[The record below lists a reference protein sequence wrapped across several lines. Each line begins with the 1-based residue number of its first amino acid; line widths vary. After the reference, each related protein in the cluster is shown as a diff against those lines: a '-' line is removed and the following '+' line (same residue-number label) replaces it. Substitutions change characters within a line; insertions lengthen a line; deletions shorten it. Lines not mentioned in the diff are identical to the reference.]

1 MGTDK
6 FHLEEIT
13 IADVHKAF
21 LSGRLTAKQ
30 LVERYLERID
40 AYNQNGPRLNA
51 IIRINPKSMKEAAVL
66 DAKLKKSGLVGPLH
80 GIPVILK
87 DNVNTLDMP
96 TTAGSLLLKDYV
108 PPYDAFL
115 IKRLRS
121 TGAILIA
128 KANLHEFAVWGE
140 TISSILGQTLNPYDL
155 TRTPGGSSGGTGAA
169 LAADFGILGVGT
181 DTVNSIRSPASAN
194 SISAIRPTLGLVS
207 RAGII
212 PYSLTQDTAGPMAR
226 TLTDTVKM
234 LNVIVGYDPDDPAT
248 AWNIGRVE
256 IDYTKHLK
264 KKGLSR
270 KRIGVLRSFFGKEP
284 IHREV
289 NEITDKAINNM
300 KSMGSTL
307 VELQTP
313 ELDPEK
319 ITSEISVH
327 LYDLK
332 HDLNSY
338 LSDPKNNAPIKSLSE
353 IIESGKYSPSIEKNI
368 KDAESLSTSD
378 PEYCRRL
385 MKRSDLQQR
394 VMQLMAVHR
403 LDALVFPHQK
413 RLVVPV
419 GETQVER
426 NGSLGSVTGFPSI
439 VVPGGFSKQTATA
452 KIGIPV
458 GIEFL
463 GRPWSEGTIIEI
475 AYGYEQGT
483 QHRHEPPLPPFL
495 FDKP

>member
-1 MGTDK
+1 
-6 FHLEEIT
+6 
-13 IADVHKAF
+13 
-21 LSGRLTAKQ
+21 
-30 LVERYLERID
+30 
-40 AYNQNGPRLNA
+40 
-51 IIRINPKSMKEAAVL
+51 MKVAAAL
-66 DAKLKKSGLVGPLH
+66 DAKLKKSGLAGPLH

-87 DNVNTLDMP
+87 DNVNTMDMP
-96 TTAGSLLLKDYV
+96 TTAGSLLLKEYV
-108 PPYDAFL
+108 PPYDAF
-115 IKRLRS
+115 ITKVLRNA
-121 TGAILIA
+121 GAIIIA

-155 TRTPGGSSGGTGAA
+155 TRTPGGSSGGTGAG

-194 SISAIRPTLGLVS
+194 SIVAIRPTLGLVS

-234 LNVIVGYDPDDPAT
+234 LNVIAGHDPNDPST
-248 AWNIGRVE
+248 AWNIDRVE
-256 IDYTKHLK
+256 KDYTKHLK
-264 KKGLSR
+264 KRGLR
-270 KRIGVLRSFFGKEP
+270 GKRIGVLRSFFGKEP
-284 IHREV
+284 IHQEV
-289 NEITDKAINNM
+289 NEIADKAINDM
-300 KSMGSTL
+300 KSMGAIL
-307 VELQTP
+307 IELQTP
-313 ELDPEK
+313 DLDSEK

-338 LSDPKNNAPIKSLSE
+338 LSDPKNNAPVNSLAE
-353 IIESGKYSPSIEKNI
+353 IIQSGKFSPSIEKNI
-368 KDAESLSTSD
+368 KDAETLSISD

-385 MKRSDLQQR
+385 MKRLDLQQR
-394 VMQLMAVHR
+394 VMQLMAVDK

-439 VVPGGFSKQTATA
+439 IVPGGFSKPTATA

-475 AYGYEQGT
+475 AYSYEQGT
-483 QHRHEPPLPPFL
+483 QHRHVPPTTPITFYEP
-495 FDKP
+495 

>member
-1 MGTDK
+1 MGVDK
-6 FHLEEIT
+6 FHIEETT
-13 IADVHKAF
+13 IADVHKSF
-21 LSGRLTAKQ
+21 LSGQLTARQ
-30 LVERYLERID
+30 LVRYYQKRID
-40 AYNQNGPRLNA
+40 TYNQSGPRLNA
-51 IIRINPKSMKEAAVL
+51 IIYVNPEAMEVAAVL
-66 DAKLKKSGLVGPLH
+66 DAKLKKSGLAGPLH

-87 DNVNTLDMP
+87 DNVNTMDMP
-96 TTAGSLLLKDYV
+96 TTAGSLLLKEYV
-108 PPYDAFL
+108 PPYDAF
-115 IKRLRS
+115 ITKRLRNA
-121 TGAILIA
+121 GAILIA

-155 TRTPGGSSGGTGAA
+155 TRTPGGSSGGTGAG
-169 LAADFGILGVGT
+169 LAANFGILGVGT

-194 SISAIRPTLGLVS
+194 SIAAIRPTLGLIS

-234 LNVIVGYDPDDPAT
+234 LNVIAGYDPDDPST
-248 AWNIGRVE
+248 AWNIDRVE
-256 IDYTKHLK
+256 KDYTKHLK
-264 KKGLSR
+264 KNGLR
-270 KRIGVLRSFFGKEP
+270 GKVIGILRSLFGKDP
-284 IHREV
+284 IHQEV
-289 NEITDKAINNM
+289 NEIADKAINDM
-300 KSMGSTL
+300 KSLGAIL

-313 ELDPEK
+313 DLDPDK

-332 HDLNSY
+332 HDLNGY
-338 LSDPKNNAPIKSLSE
+338 LSDPKNKAPVKSLGE
-353 IIESGKYSPSIEKNI
+353 IISSGKYSPSIEKNI
-368 KDAESLSTSD
+368 KEAGALSTDD
-378 PEYCRRL
+378 PEYCQRL
-385 MKRSDLQQR
+385 MKRSDLQRR
-394 VMQLMAVHR
+394 VMQLMAEHK

-419 GETQVER
+419 GDTQVER

-439 VVPGGFSKQTATA
+439 IVPGGFSKPTATA

-475 AYGYEQGT
+475 AYSYEQAT
-483 QHRHEPPLPPFL
+483 RHRREPPLFSLPFGKL
-495 FDKP
+495 

>member
-21 LSGRLTAKQ
+21 LSGRLTARQ

-194 SISAIRPTLGLVS
+194 SISAIRPTLGRVS

-212 PYSLTQDTAGPMAR
+212 P
-226 TLTDTVKM
+226 
-234 LNVIVGYDPDDPAT
+234 
-248 AWNIGRVE
+248 
-256 IDYTKHLK
+256 
-264 KKGLSR
+264 
-270 KRIGVLRSFFGKEP
+270 
-284 IHREV
+284 
-289 NEITDKAINNM
+289 
-300 KSMGSTL
+300 
-307 VELQTP
+307 
-313 ELDPEK
+313 
-319 ITSEISVH
+319 
-327 LYDLK
+327 
-332 HDLNSY
+332 
-338 LSDPKNNAPIKSLSE
+338 
-353 IIESGKYSPSIEKNI
+353 
-368 KDAESLSTSD
+368 
-378 PEYCRRL
+378 
-385 MKRSDLQQR
+385 
-394 VMQLMAVHR
+394 
-403 LDALVFPHQK
+403 
-413 RLVVPV
+413 
-419 GETQVER
+419 
-426 NGSLGSVTGFPSI
+426 
-439 VVPGGFSKQTATA
+439 
-452 KIGIPV
+452 
-458 GIEFL
+458 
-463 GRPWSEGTIIEI
+463 
-475 AYGYEQGT
+475 
-483 QHRHEPPLPPFL
+483 
-495 FDKP
+495 

>member
-1 MGTDK
+1 MGTDQ
-6 FHLEEIT
+6 FHLEEVT

-21 LSGRLTAKQ
+21 LSGHLTAKQ
-30 LVERYLERID
+30 LVKYYQKRID
-40 AYNQNGPRLNA
+40 TYDQKGPRLNA
-51 IIRINPKSMKEAAVL
+51 IIHVNPKAMKVAAAL
-66 DAKLKKSGLVGPLH
+66 DAKLKKSGLAGPLH

-87 DNVNTLDMP
+87 DNVNTVDMP
-96 TTAGSLLLKDYV
+96 TTAGSLLLKEYI
-108 PPYDAFL
+108 PPYDAF
-115 IKRLRS
+115 ITKVLRNA
-121 TGAILIA
+121 GAIIIA

-155 TRTPGGSSGGTGAA
+155 TRTPGGSSGGTGAG

-194 SISAIRPTLGLVS
+194 SIVAVRPTLGLVS

-234 LNVIVGYDPDDPAT
+234 LNVIAGYDPDDPST

-256 IDYTKHLK
+256 KDYTKHLNK
-264 KKGLSR
+264 RGLR
-270 KRIGVLRSFFGKEP
+270 GKRIGVLRSFFGKEP
-284 IHREV
+284 IHQEV
-289 NEITDKAINNM
+289 NEIADKAINDM
-300 KSMGSTL
+300 KSMGAIL
-307 VELQTP
+307 IELQTP
-313 ELDPEK
+313 DLDSEK

-338 LSDPKNNAPIKSLSE
+338 LSDPKNNAPVNSLAE
-353 IIESGKYSPSIEKNI
+353 IIQSGKFSPSIEKNI
-368 KDAESLSTSD
+368 KDAETLSISD

-385 MKRSDLQQR
+385 MKRLDLQQR
-394 VMQLMAVHR
+394 LMQLMAVDK

-439 VVPGGFSKQTATA
+439 IVPGGFSKPTATA

-463 GRPWSEGTIIEI
+463 GRPWSEGTIINI
-475 AYGYEQGT
+475 AYSYEQGT
-483 QHRHEPPLPPFL
+483 QHRHVPPATPITFY
-495 FDKP
+495 KP

>member
-1 MGTDK
+1 MRKDQ

-21 LSGRLTAKQ
+21 LSGHLTAKQ
-30 LVERYLERID
+30 LVKYYQKRID
-40 AYNQNGPRLNA
+40 TYNQKGPKLNA
-51 IIRINPKSMKEAAVL
+51 IIRINPKSMEAAAAL
-66 DAKLKKSGLVGPLH
+66 DTKLKKSGLVGPLH
-80 GIPVILK
+80 GIPIILK
-87 DNVNTLDMP
+87 DNVNTVDMP
-96 TTAGSLLLKDYV
+96 TTAGSLLLKEYV
-108 PPYDAFL
+108 PPYDAF
-115 IKRLRS
+115 ITKALRNA
-121 TGAILIA
+121 GAILIA
-128 KANLHEFAVWGE
+128 KANLHEFAIWGE
-140 TISSILGQTLNPYDL
+140 TISSILGQTLNPYDP
-155 TRTPGGSSGGTGAA
+155 TRTPGGSSGGTGVG

-194 SISAIRPTLGLVS
+194 NIVAVRPTLGLVS

-234 LNVIVGYDPDDPAT
+234 LNVIAVYDPDDPST

-256 IDYTKHLK
+256 KDYTKHLK
-264 KKGLSR
+264 KRGLR
-270 KRIGVLRSFFGKEP
+270 GKRIGVLRSFFGKEQ
-284 IHREV
+284 IHQEV
-289 NEITDKAINNM
+289 NEVTDKAINDM
-300 KSMGSTL
+300 KSMGAIL
-307 VELQTP
+307 IELQTP
-313 ELDPEK
+313 DLDSEK

-338 LSDPKNNAPIKSLSE
+338 LADPKNHAPIKSLAE
-353 IIESGKYSPSIEKNI
+353 IVKSGRFSPSIEKNI
-368 KDAESLSTSD
+368 KEAETLSNSD
-378 PEYCRRL
+378 PEYCWRL
-385 MKRSDLQQR
+385 MKRLDLQQR
-394 VMQLMAVHR
+394 VMQLMAMDK

-419 GETQVER
+419 GENQVER

-439 VVPGGFSKQTATA
+439 IVPGGFSKPTATA

-475 AYGYEQGT
+475 AYGYEQST
-483 QHRHEPPLPPFL
+483 QHRRVPPTTPNT
-495 FDKP
+495 FD